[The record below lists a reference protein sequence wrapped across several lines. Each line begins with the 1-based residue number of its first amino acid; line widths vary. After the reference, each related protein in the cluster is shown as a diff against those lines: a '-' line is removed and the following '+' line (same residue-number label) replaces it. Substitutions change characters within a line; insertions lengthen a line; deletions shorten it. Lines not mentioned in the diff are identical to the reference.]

1 MALHQLIYANCVPYF
16 CFNKFFNCKRSLIDE
31 VRMIVCTTSF
41 FKLVNINYHDQGSN
55 IKSGIQIVNVAPTSN
70 NVIFYID

>member
-1 MALHQLIYANCVPYF
+1 
-16 CFNKFFNCKRSLIDE
+16 
-31 VRMIVCTTSF
+31 MIVCTTSV

-55 IKSGIQIVNVAPTSN
+55 IKSGFQIVNVAPTSN